1 MCNEGILTF
10 YIVIKLENL
19 IFMSFSTLFERM
31 RILLITSWMIYWKPK
46 KLKITAQ

>member
-10 YIVIKLENL
+10 YIVIKLETL
-19 IFMSFSTLFERM
+19 IFMSFSILFERM
-31 RILLITSWMIYWKPK
+31 RILLITKWTIYWKPK